1 MKGWDKMELKIN
13 QGVPILT
20 LNKIEFKSKE
30 LRTDNRFILQRKSVQ
45 QEEILHTEILY
56 WSTQIQIEQKKS
68 ILQYSIT

>member
-56 WSTQIQIEQKKS
+56 
-68 ILQYSIT
+68 